1 MSDSI
6 FLYLLIGSNIA
17 VYAILAV
24 GLLKARSD
32 RIPKNPSVEEAF
44 KLLEVSLYKAFP
56 DLPPGFTWNE
66 VINRI
71 KSLNLELDWFEV
83 ENTFKKYEDYRY
95 GGIQYRNA
103 NVYVILQLAAKL
115 RRGEKFASNAQI
127 ERS

>member
-24 GLLKARSD
+24 GLLKARSN
-32 RIPKNPSVEEAF
+32 RIPENPSVEEAF